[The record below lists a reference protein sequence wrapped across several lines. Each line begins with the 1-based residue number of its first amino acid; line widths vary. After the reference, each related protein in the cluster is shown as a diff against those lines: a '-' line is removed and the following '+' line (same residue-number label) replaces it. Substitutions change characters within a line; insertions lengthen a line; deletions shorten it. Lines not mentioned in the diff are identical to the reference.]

1 MENLKNL
8 VETLKEKAVKY
19 HTVLSSNEL
28 MTRYVLV
35 DPLLRELG
43 WDLTDPDT
51 VTMEE
56 STPGK
61 NRTDYKMGKTMI
73 IEAKH
78 VGTVL
83 KKDMVEKYLQN
94 SDVQYGVVTNG
105 VQWNIYVKSKISPEY
120 AFNLNDDTKSIISNA
135 INLHRMIASE
145 GVGEAGDDER
155 GPKSKIPVGNVPI
168 SNIPHCTDPPTRLYF
183 PDASSVKLNR
193 WIDILASTVKWLADN
208 KHLNETH
215 CPIQY
220 TPKSTIVN
228 TNKTHSNG
236 IPFKSY
242 KQDIGCVSTAT

>member
-8 VETLKEKAVKY
+8 VESLKKKAVK
-19 HTVLSSNEL
+19 HNAVLTSNEL

-78 VGTVL
+78 VGKTL

-94 SDVQYGVVTNG
+94 SEVQYGVVTNG

-145 GVGEAGDDER
+145 GVDE
-155 GPKSKIPVGNVPI
+155 
-168 SNIPHCTDPPTRLYF
+168 TR
-183 PDASSVKLNR
+183 
-193 WIDILASTVKWLADN
+193 DN
-208 KHLNETH
+208 KGGGPELSNSIGK
-215 CPIQY
+215 CSNLQY
-220 TPKSTIVN
+220 STL
-228 TNKTHSNG
+228 HGS
-236 IPFKSY
+236 S
-242 KQDIGCVSTAT
+242 D